1 MAQAAGRLWLSEK
14 GNHMHGN
21 PIRAATQRGE
31 AQFGTWINLVRNP
44 AILPLLKASGLDFAR
59 VDMEHS
65 SPSIESVAD
74 MALLARAID
83 FPIVVRPPVANRE
96 WITRL
101 LDAGVWNLHCPQVDT
116 AEQAAEIVQ
125 AAYYAP
131 MGSRGQAGNGPANE
145 YETSMP
151 MADRMAYANSQ
162 VFVTVMLETGGAFE
176 HLDAIAAMPGIDA
189 LTIGP
194 SDLAQ
199 DLGVYGTPEESRAL
213 DERRQLIIEA
223 ARRHGKTA
231 AMLVGSAAEARK
243 WREAGVLLLG
253 YSSEVGVLQD
263 GYRRALAEIK
273 GQS

>member
-1 MAQAAGRLWLSEK
+1 
-14 GNHMHGN
+14 MHGN
-21 PIRAATQRGE
+21 PIRAAAQRGE

-59 VDMEHS
+59 IDMEHS

-116 AEQAAEIVQ
+116 AEQAAQIVQ

-131 MGSRGQAGNGPANE
+131 LGSRGQAGNSPANE
-145 YETSMP
+145 YETSLS
-151 MADRMAYANSQ
+151 MAERMAYANSQ
-162 VFVTVMLETGGAFE
+162 VFVTVMLETGAAFD

-189 LTIGP
+189 LTLGP
-194 SDLAQ
+194 TDLAQ
-199 DLGVYGTPEESRAL
+199 DLGVYGTPEEARVL
-213 DERRQLIIEA
+213 DERRQMIVEA
-223 ARRHGKTA
+223 ARRHGKTT
-231 AMLVGSAAEARK
+231 AMLVSSAAQARQWK
-243 WREAGVLLLG
+243 DAGVLLLG

-273 GQS
+273 A

>member
-1 MAQAAGRLWLSEK
+1 
-14 GNHMHGN
+14 MHGN
-21 PIRAATQRGE
+21 PIRAAAQRRE
-31 AQFGTWINLVRNP
+31 VQFGTWINLVRNP

-101 LDAGVWNLHCPQVDT
+101 LDVGVWNLHCPQVDT

-131 MGSRGQAGNGPANE
+131 LGSRGQAGNGPAND
-145 YETSMP
+145 YETNLSM
-151 MADRMAYANSQ
+151 AERMAYANSQ
-162 VFVTVMLETGGAFE
+162 VFVTVMLETGAAFD

-189 LTIGP
+189 LTLGP
-194 SDLAQ
+194 TDLAQ
-199 DLGVYGTPEESRAL
+199 DLGVYGTPDEGRVL
-213 DERRQLIIEA
+213 DERRQLIIDA
-223 ARRHGKTA
+223 ANRHGKTT
-231 AMLVGSAAEARK
+231 AMLVSSAAQARQ
-243 WREAGVLLLG
+243 WQEAGVLLLG

-263 GYRRALAEIK
+263 GYRRALREIK
-273 GQS
+273 A